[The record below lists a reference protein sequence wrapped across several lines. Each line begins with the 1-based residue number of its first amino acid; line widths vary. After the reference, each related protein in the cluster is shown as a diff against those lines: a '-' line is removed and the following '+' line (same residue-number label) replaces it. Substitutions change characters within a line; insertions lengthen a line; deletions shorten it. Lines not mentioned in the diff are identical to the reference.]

1 MNDTATIA
9 AAPEVARAGVRR
21 PRIYWYYIIFIASGF
36 AGLIY
41 QSLWARYLKLFL
53 GNAAY
58 AQVLVL
64 AVFLAGLAIGSAL
77 AARASGNLRRPLLAY
92 AIAEAIIALAAVWFH
107 DIFVAAESWA
117 TNFVLP
123 RTDTAVGAEL
133 FRWSLSA
140 LLILPQSILLGATF
154 PLMSAGLARMK
165 PDDSGMIVSYLY
177 FTNSFGASLGV
188 LCSAFVLIPS
198 HGLPGAGLVAGS
210 LNAIVALVVWI
221 LGRRYDDIAAPVAAL
236 DLLTPRH
243 SRAGASDGLS
253 NDRGLILL
261 VAAITGAAS
270 FVYEIVWIRMISL
283 LVGSSSHSF
292 EVMISVFILG
302 LAIGGWIVRNRA
314 QSGANP
320 LALLAKV
327 QFVMGALALASL
339 FVYPHL
345 FGAVEWFAANM
356 PRSPTGTFGYNLY
369 LLFSYG
375 LSGLMMLPATICAGM
390 TLPLLTKSLM
400 RGGGESALGAV
411 YAANTV
417 GGIIGAVAAVHLLL
431 PMLGVSL
438 SIAAGAA
445 MDLFLAVVLA
455 RRAIPTRTPLFAV
468 AVCALLA
475 PAVAFGGADP
485 RVVGGGVYR
494 SGGVLDETFTTV
506 FHRDGKTS
514 TISVFENAQEINGK
528 LYPQRSIRTNGKPD
542 AALIYG
548 DTSPL
553 VAQGTDEMTMT
564 MAALLALLARPDAKS
579 AANIGL
585 GSGLTT
591 AALLTSP
598 TLRRV
603 DTIEIERMMLE
614 GAQHLGP
621 RVARAFEDA
630 RSNIIID
637 DAKSYFARNQLK
649 YDIIISEPSNPW
661 ISGVATLFSREFYKR
676 IRNTLAPDGV
686 FVQWTHFYESSP
698 QLVASKMTALAE
710 SFSDFRLYISSGADL
725 ILIAVAEGEVP
736 PFSDALFAADGARH
750 YWSGYGYRSA
760 ADMDAIFIGDKKH
773 FMPYLESFQA
783 PVNSDY
789 FPFVEHRAPLD
800 FFRKTVYSWPDTFY
814 LPVPVWE
821 LVSGRS
827 LASSPRGEMP
837 RSPRAATAHAVN
849 LWFADWD
856 DEDSGAAQWFVQ
868 LAALQCPILKDGKE
882 SPPSLTRYYLQQI
895 SGLITRLMPQASQ
908 QQMAEFWRRLAAD
921 ECVKR
926 LLDDEEENL
935 GDYIRFWRALSLRDA
950 EEMART
956 AGLFLENPTG
966 AINART
972 PFGQTVLLAAMASNY
987 RLGDYEQVLHWANLV
1002 PPTGEPAVEHLRRFI
1017 AANANANAE

>member
-1 MNDTATIA
+1 MNESELKAESGA
-9 AAPEVARAGVRR
+9 RRARAF
-21 PRIYWYYIIFIASGF
+21 WYYIIFVASGF

-77 AARASGNLRRPLLAY
+77 AARASGNLRRPLLVY
-92 AIAEAIIALAAVWFH
+92 AIAEVVVAIAAFCFH
-107 DIFVAAESWA
+107 DIYVAAESWA
-117 TNFVLP
+117 TDFVLP
-123 RTDTAVGAEL
+123 RADAAIAAEL
-133 FRWSLSA
+133 FRWSLAA

-154 PLMSAGLARMK
+154 PLMSAGLARMNPHK
-165 PDDSGMIVSYLY
+165 SGLIVSYLY
-177 FTNSFGASLGV
+177 FTNSLGASLGV
-188 LCSAFVLIPS
+188 LCSAFVFIPS
-198 HGLPGAGLVAGS
+198 YGLPGAGFAAG
-210 LNAIVALVVWI
+210 LINAFVALAVWI
-221 LGRRYDDIAAPVAAL
+221 LGKCYNDIAPPI
-236 DLLTPRH
+236 LTLRH
-243 SRAGASDGLS
+243 SRAGERGNDGDGDLS
-253 NDRGLILL
+253 NARLILL
-261 VAAITGAAS
+261 VAAVTGAAS

-292 EVMISVFILG
+292 EVMISVFIFG
-302 LAIGGWIVRNRA
+302 LATGGWIVRKRA
-314 QSGANP
+314 QSGGDP

-327 QFVMGALALASL
+327 QFAMGALALASL
-339 FVYPHL
+339 FVYPFL
-345 FGAVEWFAANM
+345 FKAVRELYHAIPRGAEE
-356 PRSPTGTFGYNLY
+356 TFGYNLY
-369 LLFSYG
+369 LFSTYG
-375 LSGLMMLPATICAGM
+375 LSALMMLPATICAGM

-455 RRAIPTRTPLFAV
+455 RRAIPARTPLFAV
-468 AVCALLA
+468 AVCVVLV
-475 PAVAFGGADP
+475 PAVAFGGADA
-485 RVVGGGVYR
+485 RVVGGGVFR
-494 SGGVLDETFTTV
+494 SGKLLDETYTTV

-528 LYPQRSIRTNGKPD
+528 LYPQRAIRTNGKPD

-548 DTSPL
+548 DASPL
-553 VAQGTDEMTMT
+553 LAQSSDEMTMT
-564 MAALLALLARPDAKS
+564 MLALLPLLARPDAKT

-603 DTIEIERMMLE
+603 DTIEIEQMMLE

-676 IRNTLAPDGV
+676 VRNTLAPDGV

-698 QLVASKMTALAE
+698 QVIASKMTALAE
-710 SFSDFRLYISSGADL
+710 SFSDFRWYISSGSDL
-725 ILIAVAEGEVP
+725 IIIAVAEGEVP

-789 FPFVEHRAPLD
+789 FPFVEHRAPQD

-837 RSPRAATAHAVN
+837 RSSRAATSRATN
-849 LWFADWD
+849 LWFD
-856 DEDSGAAQWFVQ
+856 DLQNEESESSQWFAKQ
-868 LAALQCPILKDGKE
+868 AKLQCPILKDGKE

-895 SGLITRLMPQASQ
+895 SGLITRLMPQAPQ
-908 QQMAEFWRRLAAD
+908 ERMAEFWRRLSED
-921 ECVKR
+921 ECIKR
-926 LLDDEEENL
+926 ALDSD
-935 GDYIRFWRALSLRDA
+935 GAISDYIRFWRALSLRDA
-950 EEMART
+950 KEMARL
-956 AGLFLENPTG
+956 GELFVSEPDYETNY
-966 AINART
+966 RT
-972 PFGQTVLLAAMASNY
+972 PFGQTVLLATMAGNY
-987 RLGDYEQVLHWANLV
+987 KLGDYEKVLHWARA
-1002 PPTGEPAVEHLRRFI
+1002 PHTGDAAVEHLRRFI
-1017 AANANANAE
+1017 AANAKVNAEKL